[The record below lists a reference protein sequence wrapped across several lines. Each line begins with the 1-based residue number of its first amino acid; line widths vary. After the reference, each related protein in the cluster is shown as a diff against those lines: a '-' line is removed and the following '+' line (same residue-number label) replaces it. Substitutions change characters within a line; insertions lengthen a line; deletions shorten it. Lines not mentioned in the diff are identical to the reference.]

1 MNLDITI
8 FFFYCFRK
16 FFNISQFNRA
26 TQAIRQ
32 PGSAFK
38 PIVYSAALDKGYSE
52 TSILYDM
59 PVVIK
64 DWAPQNYDGEYQ
76 GAIVLRQALAKSRN
90 LATIRLMLDIGP
102 SYVVD
107 YSKNFSFTSKLN
119 PYPSLALGGIDMKML
134 ELVRAY
140 NVFAS
145 GGKLVEPQF
154 ILRIYDRNGRIIEDN
169 TGGTFISQEEDLKAQ
184 REKKRLDILKE
195 LAAETGRENGSDLES
210 LKEDILID
218 TSDFFGDSGYTF
230 LTPDEFLDLIREGP
244 VDFSSSEMA
253 KQTLDR
259 ETAYIMTDLLQ
270 AVVNEGT
277 GRRAQ
282 KLTSLAPIAGKT
294 GTTNDYTDA
303 WFIGF
308 SPRLTTAVW
317 VGRDDHKSLGK
328 KEAGSRAALP
338 IWIDFM
344 EQALAIYP
352 GGSFKKPPSIQFADT
367 PYGHIP
373 FSVDS
378 LRENVLDSI
387 RNSVMINRQEQEMP
401 QDYYPNDYGQ
411 NDNNTETE
419 IDFILKQ

>member
-1 MNLDITI
+1 
-8 FFFYCFRK
+8 
-16 FFNISQFNRA
+16 
-26 TQAIRQ
+26 
-32 PGSAFK
+32 
-38 PIVYSAALDKGYSE
+38 
-52 TSILYDM
+52 
-59 PVVIK
+59 
-64 DWAPQNYDGEYQ
+64 
-76 GAIVLRQALAKSRN
+76 
-90 LATIRLMLDIGP
+90 
-102 SYVVD
+102 
-107 YSKNFSFTSKLN
+107 
-119 PYPSLALGGIDMKML
+119 
-134 ELVRAY
+134 
-140 NVFAS
+140 
-145 GGKLVEPQF
+145 
-154 ILRIYDRNGRIIEDN
+154 
-169 TGGTFISQEEDLKAQ
+169 
-184 REKKRLDILKE
+184 
-195 LAAETGRENGSDLES
+195 
-210 LKEDILID
+210 
-218 TSDFFGDSGYTF
+218 
-230 LTPDEFLDLIREGP
+230 
-244 VDFSSSEMA
+244 MA

-344 EQALAIYP
+344 EQALANYP